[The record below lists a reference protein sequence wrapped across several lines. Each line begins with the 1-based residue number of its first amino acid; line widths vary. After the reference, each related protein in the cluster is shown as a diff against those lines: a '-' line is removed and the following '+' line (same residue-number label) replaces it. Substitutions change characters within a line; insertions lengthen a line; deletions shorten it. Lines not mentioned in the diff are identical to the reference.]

1 MCVVCRPPGPGPPLT
16 LTGGCAAFAALL
28 NHTVSDGATHA
39 SINFF
44 WITGDSWA
52 DGPQSPC
59 VRRRKQHR
67 SFQPDRTVLT
77 APPRSHAPI
86 YVCVHRDK
94 SGQACGVDY
103 AIWRFYLDG
112 ETTASVEL
120 QMSQAAFVGNADPS
134 APWDNEWFGKNS
146 KFGGWHVNVPIPF
159 THSVRVTLQLPEW
172 WNGTERIFAM
182 VRGVEDLPVRV
193 NSFELP
199 VDARLVA
206 SVKNSSALAPLDF
219 HDMINLPAGTNGLML
234 GTMID
239 IRMYGPGA
247 SSLNTLEGCWHAY
260 SPPDT
265 RTCAHARTQLQL

>member
-1 MCVVCRPPGPGPPLT
+1 MVPKAR
-16 LTGGCAAFAALL
+16 AFAAGSSTD
-28 NHTVSDGATHA
+28 H
-39 SINFF
+39 F
-44 WITGDSWA
+44 
-52 DGPQSPC
+52 
-59 VRRRKQHR
+59 R
-67 SFQPDRTVLT
+67 PDRTVLT

-206 SVKNSSALAPLDF
+206 SVKNSSALAPLGF

-265 RTCAHARTQLQL
+265 RTCAHARTQLQLQLSARVFPMAMVAAANHRPCCLCPMLFSVPWLLPVRHWG

>member
-1 MCVVCRPPGPGPPLT
+1 MVPKAR
-16 LTGGCAAFAALL
+16 AFAAGSSTD
-28 NHTVSDGATHA
+28 H
-39 SINFF
+39 F
-44 WITGDSWA
+44 
-52 DGPQSPC
+52 
-59 VRRRKQHR
+59 R
-67 SFQPDRTVLT
+67 PDRTVLT
-77 APPRSHAPI
+77 APRSHAPM

-206 SVKNSSALAPLDF
+206 SVKNSSALAPLGF